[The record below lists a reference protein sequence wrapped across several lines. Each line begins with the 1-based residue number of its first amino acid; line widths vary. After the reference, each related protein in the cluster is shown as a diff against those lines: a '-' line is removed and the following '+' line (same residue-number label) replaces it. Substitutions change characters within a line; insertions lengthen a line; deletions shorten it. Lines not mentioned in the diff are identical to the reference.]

1 MDNGKKYGWYSQLAV
16 DNGRPLYMY
25 LDPNYKIVYAT
36 TVNNSSE
43 KNPYT
48 EDSVYHDGSKCLGI
62 VTKFIKEITNENI
75 VNS

>member
-1 MDNGKKYGWYSQLAV
+1 MDNEKKYGWYSQLAV
-16 DNGRPLYMY
+16 DDKKPLYMY